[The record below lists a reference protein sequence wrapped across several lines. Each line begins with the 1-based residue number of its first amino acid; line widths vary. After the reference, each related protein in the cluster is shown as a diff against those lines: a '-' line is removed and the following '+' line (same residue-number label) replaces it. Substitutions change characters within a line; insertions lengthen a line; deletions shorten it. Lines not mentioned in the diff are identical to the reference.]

1 LHLDNHSEPEVFIT
15 ISWALWQRRNKSIL
29 NQPMDRIDQVGIMAR
44 CYLEEF
50 VKENERASPQLTP
63 ALVTRWKPPH
73 TSLYKIN
80 YDGAIFKDNNK
91 RGIGIII
98 RDA

>member
-1 LHLDNHSEPEVFIT
+1 
-15 ISWALWQRRNKSIL
+15 
-29 NQPMDRIDQVGIMAR
+29 MDRTDQVGIMAQ

-50 VKENERASPQLTP
+50 VKENERASPQLIPT
-63 ALVTRWKPPH
+63 LVTQWKPPN

-80 YDGAIFKDNNK
+80 YDGAIFKDTNE

-98 RDA
+98 RDAQGQVMASLV